1 MQTNRNIT
9 DLKDFTKTLNV
20 KVKKTSPA
28 KKEKAKVSPRSKSES
43 YRNSSTPTNTRYD
56 SLVTSN
62 KSNTVINLEDDDLI
76 PPTPSPA
83 GHHSF
88 INCQAQWSSSSTK
101 IQQWQSSPCFPQA
114 GVSKDLTKRS
124 LSLSEKTGVA
134 AMSKNMNRNK
144 TSQDKK
150 AVTKV
155 HECSST
161 GNSENTF
168 YEKKNTIMDSI
179 TLDKNS
185 CHLAITSSNKE
196 ESVVT
201 ASSCNSVETSSTLAT
216 SRKKYKLSRKPKL
229 PKVVSS
235 PLKKHDICGSI
246 AKTSQNSKQ
255 LQKEAELPGQEES
268 TSVIA
273 PSKCVVLRSRMKR
286 PATKGSSPLQKRLQ
300 TDLPLSAKVLY
311 LTETSHECWT

>member
-1 MQTNRNIT
+1 MQPNRNIT
-9 DLKDFTKTLNV
+9 DLKDFTKILNV

-43 YRNSSTPTNTRYD
+43 YRNSGAPTNTRYD

-62 KSNTVINLEDDDLI
+62 KSNMVINLEDDNLI
-76 PPTPSPA
+76 PPTPPPV

-114 GVSKDLTKRS
+114 EISKDLTKRS

-134 AMSKNMNRNK
+134 VMSKKMNKNK
-144 TSQDKK
+144 SSQDKK

-155 HECSST
+155 HECSPT
-161 GNSENTF
+161 GNSEKTF

-185 CHLAITSSNKE
+185 CHLAVPSSRRRRRRR
-196 ESVVT
+196 T
-201 ASSCNSVETSSTLAT
+201 FIDL
-216 SRKKYKLSRKPKL
+216 Y
-229 PKVVSS
+229 
-235 PLKKHDICGSI
+235 
-246 AKTSQNSKQ
+246 
-255 LQKEAELPGQEES
+255 
-268 TSVIA
+268 
-273 PSKCVVLRSRMKR
+273 RS
-286 PATKGSSPLQKRLQ
+286 G
-300 TDLPLSAKVLY
+300 
-311 LTETSHECWT
+311 